1 MTDDGLHPWA
11 GGQHGAKGGGSV
23 TVPPLSGDPG
33 IAGAHT
39 TTLGD
44 LRDAG
49 IDPLAAFGSAFA
61 LNRVVGQERINQYLN
76 TLAGNPAPPPAP
88 QPHPGRRRPPANVV
102 GWFGRQPDGR
112 YDTRVSCAVIGAW
125 RRR

>member
-23 TVPPLSGDPG
+23 TVPLLSGDPG

-76 TLAGNPAPPPAP
+76 TLAGNP
-88 QPHPGRRRPPANVV
+88 HRRRRLSPIRAAADRPANVV